1 MSLYKREYQ
10 FGNYLIRLMERSR
23 KEGSSCFRV
32 EEKNEKN
39 VRLVGEY
46 EDFSA
51 AADAVESVAREHGDT
66 LFERPVLEQPHQN
79 DFRCRHGRREG
90 SLMLCE
96 LPAGEIGALPVWTNK
111 EDGRVIVTPFWCLH
125 RCTRRG
131 GAGHI

>member
-23 KEGSSCFRV
+23 KEGSSCFWV

-51 AADAVESVAREHGDT
+51 AADAVESVARDT
-66 LFERPVLEQPHQN
+66 LVERPVLEQPHQN